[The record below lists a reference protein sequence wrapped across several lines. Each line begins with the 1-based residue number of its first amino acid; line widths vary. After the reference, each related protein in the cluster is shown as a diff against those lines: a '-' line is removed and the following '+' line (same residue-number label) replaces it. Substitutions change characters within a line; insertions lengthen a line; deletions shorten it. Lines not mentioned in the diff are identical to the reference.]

1 MLRRL
6 LHTVTTAP
14 RRATTVADPKF
25 LRDRG
30 LDHAVERELHLK
42 PALSLKNLIKSE
54 PSKSLPLSL
63 IVNNKDILGI
73 PFRPIEFVRRY
84 PALFQEFF
92 PGNVRI
98 EPHVRLTDEAV
109 SIDRDEMLVYG
120 SDGFRKSTADRVL
133 RLLMLCK
140 GYEVPVRLVD
150 RLKWDLGLPDDYIE
164 TIVPE
169 FNHYFRVK
177 DRRDKDLEGLLE
189 IVCWDKDLAV
199 SIMEKKAMKSGSGY
213 QKGMPIV
220 FPMSFSK
227 EFVMDKQMKREIE
240 EWQKLPYVSP
250 YDNVLSLKPRS
261 EESDKWAVA
270 VLHELLHIFVH
281 KKSERE
287 NVLRVGEFLRIRSRF
302 KRALVNHP
310 GFFYLSNKNGTY
322 TVVPRDAYKRESLIE
337 KHPLMEIRN
346 KYIHLMHTVKEVQNS
361 MNEQSTSEKPKLNEA
376 KGNVDAENNVIDEE
390 RHVSDSEEVD
400 SDDDADEEE
409 VNKVKTLEGS
419 HMTISQRRGRG
430 SDQMSAERRRRS
442 LLITEKRGRE
452 LSLATEKHAK
462 LGRRF

>member
-14 RRATTVADPKF
+14 RRATTVVDTKF

-42 PALSLKNLIKSE
+42 PALSLK
-54 PSKSLPLSL
+54 
-63 IVNNKDILGI
+63 I
-73 PFRPIEFVRRY
+73 PPPFPH
-84 PALFQEFF
+84 PLFQEFF

-150 RLKWDLGLPDDYIE
+150 RLKWDLGLADDYVK

-177 DRRDKDLEGLLE
+177 DRRDKDSAGLLE
-189 IVCWDKDLAV
+189 LVCWDKDLAV
-199 SIMEKKAMKSGSGY
+199 SIIEKKAMKSGSGY

-227 EFVMDKQMKREIE
+227 EFVSS
-240 EWQKLPYVSP
+240 WGV
-250 YDNVLSLKPRS
+250 
-261 EESDKWAVA
+261 
-270 VLHELLHIFVH
+270 F
-281 KKSERE
+281 
-287 NVLRVGEFLRIRSRF
+287 G
-302 KRALVNHP
+302 
-310 GFFYLSNKNGTY
+310 
-322 TVVPRDAYKRESLIE
+322 
-337 KHPLMEIRN
+337 
-346 KYIHLMHTVKEVQNS
+346 
-361 MNEQSTSEKPKLNEA
+361 
-376 KGNVDAENNVIDEE
+376 
-390 RHVSDSEEVD
+390 
-400 SDDDADEEE
+400 
-409 VNKVKTLEGS
+409 
-419 HMTISQRRGRG
+419 
-430 SDQMSAERRRRS
+430 DQ
-442 LLITEKRGRE
+442 
-452 LSLATEKHAK
+452 
-462 LGRRF
+462 

>member
-1 MLRRL
+1 
-6 LHTVTTAP
+6 
-14 RRATTVADPKF
+14 
-25 LRDRG
+25 
-30 LDHAVERELHLK
+30 
-42 PALSLKNLIKSE
+42 
-54 PSKSLPLSL
+54 
-63 IVNNKDILGI
+63 
-73 PFRPIEFVRRY
+73 
-84 PALFQEFF
+84 
-92 PGNVRI
+92 
-98 EPHVRLTDEAV
+98 
-109 SIDRDEMLVYG
+109 MLVYG

-150 RLKWDLGLPDDYIE
+150 RLKWDLGLPDDFVE

-177 DRRDKDLEGLLE
+177 DRRDKDSAGLLE
-189 IVCWDKDLAV
+189 LVCWDKDLAV

-250 YDNVLSLKPRS
+250 YDNVLSLRPRS

-287 NVLRVGEFLRIRSRF
+287 NVLQVGEFLGIRSRF

-310 GFFYLSNKNGTY
+310 GIFYLSNKNGTY
-322 TVVPRDAYKRESLIE
+322 TVVMRDAYKRESLIE

-361 MNEQSTSEKPKLNEA
+361 KNEQSASEKPKLNEA

-400 SDDDADEEE
+400 SDDDGNEEE
-409 VNKVKTLEGS
+409 VNKVKRFEGS
-419 HMTISQRRGRG
+419 HMTIS
-430 SDQMSAERRRRS
+430 
-442 LLITEKRGRE
+442 
-452 LSLATEKHAK
+452 
-462 LGRRF
+462 